1 MRLGMVLLVV
11 LIAACG
17 QPAPAPAE
25 TAADASAGSSGA
37 GRVAGDAPAL
47 LEPISLI
54 GTWSFD
60 RSCASGDGMRLE
72 ANGAASFDEWG
83 EGMWA
88 LDADHRLVLVL
99 RRHEMG
105 VADDGLGERLVYVF
119 TPSAPAGD
127 DLAGGF
133 TSSPA
138 AWPAPAAV
146 NAKRCPG

>member
-1 MRLGMVLLVV
+1 MRFGVLFSALFA
-11 LIAACG
+11 AACG

-25 TAADASAGSSGA
+25 TAADASAGSSEA

-47 LEPISLI
+47 LDPISLI

-60 RSCASGDGMRLE
+60 RSCASGDAMRLE
-72 ANGAASFDEWG
+72 ANGAAGFDEWG

-99 RRHEMG
+99 RRHEPG
-105 VADDGLGERLVYVF
+105 VADDGLVERVVYVL
-119 TPSAPAGD
+119 TASAPAGD
-127 DLAGGF
+127 DLVGGF